1 MKLLI
6 SALVKFICGIALVG
20 CLVFLPAGTLAF
32 WNGWLLMGLLF
43 VPIFILGA
51 VLFIKQPDLLKKR
64 LNGKEKQGEQKQVV
78 ALSALVFLAGFVVSG
93 LDYRFNLTDIP
104 IIGVVAA
111 AALFLLSY
119 ALYAEVMKENSYL
132 SRTIEV
138 HEGQKTIEDGLYGI
152 VRHPMYFATVLMFLS
167 IPVILGSLLGF
178 LIFLAYPFIIAKRIK
193 NEEKLL
199 SAQLE
204 GYEQYTKK
212 VKYRLFPFIW

>member
-6 SALVKFICGIALVG
+6 SGIIKFICSVALVG
-20 CLVFLPAGTLAF
+20 CLIFLPAGTLDF

-43 VPIFILGA
+43 VPIFILGV
-51 VLFIKQPDLLKKR
+51 VLYIKQPDLLEKR
-64 LNGKEKQGEQKQVV
+64 LNGKEKEGEQKQVV
-78 ALSALVFLAGFVVSG
+78 ALSALVFLAGFTVSG
-93 LDYRFNLTDIP
+93 LDYRFNLTDLP
-104 IIGVVAA
+104 VIGVVAA
-111 AALFLLSY
+111 SALFLLSY
-119 ALYAEVMKENSYL
+119 AVYAEVMKENSYL

>member
-6 SALVKFICGIALVG
+6 SGIIKFICSVALVG
-20 CLVFLPAGTLAF
+20 CLIFLPAGTLDF

-43 VPIFILGA
+43 VPIFILGV
-51 VLFIKQPDLLKKR
+51 VLYIKQPDLLKKR
-64 LNGKEKQGEQKQVV
+64 LNGKEKEGEQKQVV
-78 ALSALVFLAGFVVSG
+78 ALSALVFLAGFTVSG

-104 IIGVVAA
+104 VIGVVAA
-111 AALFLLSY
+111 SALFLLSY
-119 ALYAEVMKENSYL
+119 AVYAEVMKENFYL